1 VGRRPLLVIAGWLS
15 AAALAIAMGLAA
27 ISVLGAGLTSSDN
40 RPRTESEVA
49 DLLAAVSPAAS
60 TEPSASTGTP
70 ASTGPSASTG
80 IGSRGP
86 AGAVKTFPTPGGTI
100 IARCAGGLVQVVSM
114 SPAQGYAVHDGVSRE
129 AHAAAEAEFRG
140 VADDHDRVKARLRCA
155 ADVPSMSLSVRD
167 D

>member
-1 VGRRPLLVIAGWLS
+1 MQFGW
-15 AAALAIAMGLAA
+15 
-27 ISVLGAGLTSSDN
+27 T
-40 RPRTESEVA
+40 
-49 DLLAAVSPAAS
+49 
-60 TEPSASTGTP
+60 
-70 ASTGPSASTG
+70 
-80 IGSRGP
+80 
-86 AGAVKTFPTPGGTI
+86 
-100 IARCAGGLVQVVSM
+100 GGLVQVVSM